1 MTTRRLCLFWKLTQR
16 VQHIKTALPKLKSH
30 INSSPVV
37 VAKEHASYGEI
48 TESKAGQGALLLKIL
63 SKFSEVYLKNRL
75 EEMI

>member
-1 MTTRRLCLFWKLTQR
+1 MMSFNGASFGM
-16 VQHIKTALPKLKSH
+16 QHIKTALPKLKSR
-30 INSSPVV
+30 INSSPMV

-63 SKFSEVYLKNRL
+63 SKFFEVYLKNRL